1 MTAKLVKT
9 EAVVEGR
16 TEVRWTV
23 VEDDDTPEIDDGS
36 ATHPIGDP
44 TPRITARARTTGT
57 ARFTVDVALP
67 GLLEAAVLRSPH
79 ANAKVTS
86 LDLDAARAVPGVRCV
101 LGPGDG
107 PDNGDSP
114 LSNAPDFAGG
124 AIAAVAADS
133 ADAADAALEALAPQ
147 FEVLGFVSGI
157 DEAFEKQDF
166 LIDPTEHVRGDTAA
180 ALAAAEVTVE
190 AEYLAPAQLHNS
202 MEPHAAVADWRE
214 DGLTLW
220 SSTQAIYDARATVA
234 EAFGLDP
241 ERVRVICEFMG
252 GGFGSKFGVGPAG
265 DPRGRALA
273 PHAPPGA
280 AREQPPGGE
289 HRGGVPDAG
298 ADAVHDRRVARRAPP
313 GGRGVRGH
321 RDGHR
326 RLGLPGPRAGEV
338 GLRLPQPAPDG
349 RARPP
354 EPRPVGR
361 LPRTRSHGGHVR
373 LRAGARRAGRE
384 GRHRPARAA
393 APEPLRERPGERQA
407 LHVEAPARVLR
418 PGGRAGRLGGAR
430 RAPR

>member
-114 LSNAPDFAGG
+114 LSDAPDFAGG

-157 DEAFEKQDF
+157 DEAFERQDF
-166 LIDPTEHVRGDTAA
+166 LIDPTEHVRGDADGRAGGRRGHGRSRVPRARPAPQLDGAA
-180 ALAAAEVTVE
+180 RRRRRLA
-190 AEYLAPAQLHNS
+190 
-202 MEPHAAVADWRE
+202 
-214 DGLTLW
+214 
-220 SSTQAIYDARATVA
+220 
-234 EAFGLDP
+234 
-241 ERVRVICEFMG
+241 
-252 GGFGSKFGVGPAG
+252 
-265 DPRGRALA
+265 RGRA
-273 PHAPPGA
+273 
-280 AREQPPGGE
+280 
-289 HRGGVPDAG
+289 HRSG
-298 ADAVHDRRVARRAPP
+298 
-313 GGRGVRGH
+313 
-321 RDGHR
+321 
-326 RLGLPGPRAGEV
+326 
-338 GLRLPQPAPDG
+338 
-349 RARPP
+349 ARPRP
-354 EPRPVGR
+354 STTRGRPSPR
-361 LPRTRSHGGHVR
+361 RSGSTPSGS
-373 LRAGARRAGRE
+373 A
-384 GRHRPARAA
+384 
-393 APEPLRERPGERQA
+393 
-407 LHVEAPARVLR
+407 
-418 PGGRAGRLGGAR
+418 
-430 RAPR
+430 